1 MWWGSHSTAESRDL
15 TTPTPFWGNF
25 EPPKP
30 TPAVRA
36 LVGAVEAVMQ
46 PIAEF
51 AHVDA
56 ELGAQAVV
64 LVGLAAGHFALGTC
78 RAPKGTRVS
87 TGTVTPWVPTP
98 SLSRGRGTGRFMGAP
113 PSPAQGDLISIINWK
128 NYKGSQALFL
138 SSSEKKQGMETNN
151 KHSINPLTA

>member
-1 MWWGSHSTAESRDL
+1 MGQ
-15 TTPTPFWGNF
+15 PPFPGT
-25 EPPKP
+25 ECPPKR
-30 TPAVRA
+30 TPAVRP
-36 LVGAVEAVMQ
+36 LVGAIEAVVQ

-87 TGTVTPWVPTP
+87 TGTVTPPGCQHLPCPVAVAQAGSW
-98 SLSRGRGTGRFMGAP
+98 GAP
-113 PSPAQGDLISIINWK
+113 LSPAQGDLISIINWK

-138 SSSEKKQGMETNN
+138 SSSEKKRGTETNN
-151 KHSINPLTA
+151 KHTINPLRA